1 MRIQD
6 EQRTRQMI
14 EDLIGKPFEEIIGR
28 LNVLNAH
35 VSRVEGNTD
44 RIEKHV
50 EKTNGRVTKLEDE
63 IEKMYRGSLSHM
75 TSCPNTKK
83 IEILEKDRFGRVSIV
98 RFVIGVIAVSGTL
111 VGILKAFGL

>member
-35 VSRVEGNTD
+35 VSRVESNT
-44 RIEKHV
+44 
-50 EKTNGRVTKLEDE
+50 
-63 IEKMYRGSLSHM
+63 GSNKWYNLGGADYWG
-75 TSCPNTKK
+75 KVQ
-83 IEILEKDRFGRVSIV
+83 LRQ
-98 RFVIGVIAVSGTL
+98 
-111 VGILKAFGL
+111 